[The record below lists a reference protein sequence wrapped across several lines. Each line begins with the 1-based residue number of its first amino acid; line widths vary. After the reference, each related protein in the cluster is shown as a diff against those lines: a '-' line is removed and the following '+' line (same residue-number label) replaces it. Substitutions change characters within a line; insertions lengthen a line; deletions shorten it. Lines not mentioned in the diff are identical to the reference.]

1 VEDKG
6 IGISAK
12 DMERIF
18 DPFFMVDKA
27 RSRSNG
33 GAGIGLAICAEIVNL
48 HNGQIS
54 VSSEVGIGSI
64 FEVSLP

>member
-1 VEDKG
+1 
-6 IGISAK
+6 
-12 DMERIF
+12 MF